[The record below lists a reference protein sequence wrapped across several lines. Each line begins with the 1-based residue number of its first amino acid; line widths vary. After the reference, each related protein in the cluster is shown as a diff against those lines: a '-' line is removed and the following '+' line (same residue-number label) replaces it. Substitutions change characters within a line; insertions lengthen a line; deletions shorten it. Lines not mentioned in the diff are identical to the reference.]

1 MAKDMTE
8 GKPWKLIFFFA
19 LPLIAGNMVQQMY
32 AFVDTFL
39 VGRFLGVQA
48 LAAVGCTG
56 CLMFLLIGFVMGM
69 TTGLAIRT
77 GQAFGAKDEEGVRR
91 SAAACVVL
99 SIVMAVGLTVVGL
112 FAVRP
117 VLTALDT
124 PPEIFEDA
132 AAFISIICAG
142 VPLMSL
148 FAMQT
153 NLIRAL
159 GDSRLATIM
168 LSGGLVINIIF
179 EPIFLLVLELGV
191 PGAALATAA
200 SQVIANLVCFFYIR
214 RHISLLWIR
223 REDWRL
229 TKRELWEHARIGY
242 TMGFQS
248 SVVALGAI
256 ILQGALNGLGPQSIA
271 AYAAAQRVDA
281 VAVMP
286 MISFG
291 MAMATYTAQNFGARR
306 LSRIRAG
313 VKSCIMMSGTFSILA
328 AAFNILCGG
337 FVIEGFVG
345 AGEAEVVE
353 MGRTFL
359 TVNGLCYI
367 VLSLLFIFRF
377 TLQGLGQAVVPT
389 LAGLMELLM
398 RALAAIFLIDRFGY
412 LGACFANPMAWV
424 GACVP
429 LLIAYSI
436 TRKTLKESPAAAG
449 NEMV

>member
-8 GKPWKLIFFFA
+8 GKPWQLILFFA
-19 LPLIAGNMVQQMY
+19 LPLIAGNMMQQMY

-56 CLMFLLIGFVMGM
+56 CLMFLMIGFVMGM
-69 TTGLAIRT
+69 TTGLAIKT
-77 GQAFGAKDEEGVRR
+77 GQAFGAKDEDGVRR
-91 SAAACVVL
+91 SAAACAVL
-99 SIVMAVGLTVVGL
+99 SVAMAAGLTAVGLPL
-112 FAVRP
+112 IRP

-124 PPEIFEDA
+124 PPEIFDDA

-159 GDSRLATIM
+159 GDSRIPTIM
-168 LSGGLVINIIF
+168 LSVGLVINTIF
-179 EPIFLLVLELGV
+179 EPIFILGFGLGV

-200 SQVIANLVCFFYIR
+200 SQVLANLICFCYIR
-214 RHISLLWIR
+214 KNISVLWIR

-229 TKRELWEHARIGY
+229 TKAELWEHARIGY

-256 ILQGALNGLGPQSIA
+256 ILQGALNGLGAQSIA

-291 MAMATYTAQNFGARR
+291 MAMTTYTAQNFGARR
-306 LSRIRAG
+306 LSRIREG
-313 VKSCIMMSGTFSILA
+313 VKSCILMSGTFSVLA
-328 AAFNILCGG
+328 AIFNILCGG

-345 AGEAEVVE
+345 SGEAEVIA

-377 TLQGLGQAVVPT
+377 TLQGLGQTAMPT
-389 LAGLMELLM
+389 FAGIMELLM
-398 RALAAIFLIDRFGY
+398 RALAAVFLIDRFGY
-412 LGACFANPMAWV
+412 LGACFANPMAWI
-424 GACVP
+424 GACIP
-429 LLIAYSI
+429 LVIAYAMV
-436 TRKTLKESPAAAG
+436 RKTLHDAPAK
-449 NEMV
+449 

>member
-8 GKPWKLIFFFA
+8 GSPWKLILFFA

-39 VGRFLGVQA
+39 VGRFLGVKA

-56 CLMFLLIGFVMGM
+56 CLMFLMIGFVMGM

-91 SAAACVVL
+91 SAAACAVL
-99 SIVMAVGLTVVGL
+99 SVAMAAGLTVFGL
-112 FAVRP
+112 LIVRP

-124 PPEIFEDA
+124 PPEIFDDA
-132 AAFISIICAG
+132 VSFISVIYAG

-159 GDSRLATIM
+159 GDSRVPTMM
-168 LSGGLVINIIF
+168 LSGGLIINIIF
-179 EPIFLLVLELGV
+179 EPLFILWLGLGV

-200 SQVIANLVCFFYIR
+200 SQVLANLICFFYIR
-214 RHISLLWIR
+214 SKIPALWIR

-229 TKRELWEHARIGY
+229 TKAELWAHARIGLP
-242 TMGFQS
+242 MGFQA
-248 SVVALGAI
+248 SVIALGAI
-256 ILQGALNGLGPQSIA
+256 ILQGALNGLGPEAIA

-286 MISFG
+286 MMSFG

-306 LSRIRAG
+306 LSRIREG
-313 VKSCIMMSGTFSILA
+313 VKSCILMSVTFSVLVA
-328 AAFNILCGG
+328 ALNIVCGG
-337 FVIEGFVG
+337 FLIEGFVG
-345 AGEAEVVE
+345 AGEPEVIS
-353 MGRTFL
+353 MGRTYL
-359 TVNGLCYI
+359 VVNGVCYF

-377 TLQGLGQAVVPT
+377 TLQGLGQTAVPT
-389 LAGLMELLM
+389 FAGAMELLM
-398 RALAAIFLIDRFGY
+398 RAAAALFLIDRFGY
-412 LGACFANPMAWV
+412 FGACCANPMAWV
-424 GACVP
+424 GACIPV
-429 LLIAYSI
+429 LVAYGMI
-436 TRKTLKESPAAAG
+436 RKTLIDAPLAVER
-449 NEMV
+449 

>member
-1 MAKDMTE
+1 MTKDMTE
-8 GKPWKLIFFFA
+8 GKPWRLILFFA
-19 LPLIAGNMVQQMY
+19 LPLIAGNMMQQMY

-39 VGRFLGVQA
+39 VGRFLGVKA

-56 CLMFLLIGFVMGM
+56 CLMFLMIGFVMGM
-69 TTGLAIRT
+69 TTGLAIKT
-77 GQAFGAKDEEGVRR
+77 GQAFGAKNEEGVRR
-91 SAAACVVL
+91 SAAACTVL
-99 SIVMAVGLTVVGL
+99 SVVMAAGMVVCGLPLIRPILTV
-112 FAVRP
+112 
-117 VLTALDT
+117 LDT
-124 PPEIFEDA
+124 PPEIFDDA

-142 VPLMSL
+142 IPLMSL

-153 NLIRAL
+153 NLLRAL

-168 LSGGLVINIIF
+168 LSGGLIINIVF
-179 EPIFLLVLELGV
+179 EPIFILGFGLGV

-200 SQVIANLVCFFYIR
+200 SQVFANAICFFYIR
-214 RHISLLWIR
+214 RHISALWIR

-229 TKRELWEHARIGY
+229 TKEELWEHARIGY

-256 ILQGALNGLGPQSIA
+256 ILQGALNGLGSQSIA

-306 LSRIRAG
+306 LSRIREG
-313 VKSCIMMSGTFSILA
+313 VKACILMSGTFSILA

-345 AGEAEVVE
+345 VGETEVVE
-353 MGRTFL
+353 LGRTFL
-359 TVNGLCYI
+359 VVNGLCYI

-377 TLQGLGQAVVPT
+377 TLQGLGQTAMPT
-389 LAGLMELLM
+389 FAGIMELVM

-429 LLIAYSI
+429 LVIAYAI
-436 TRKTLKESPAAAG
+436 VRKTLHDAPPAA
-449 NEMV
+449 EI

>member
-8 GKPWKLIFFFA
+8 GKPWRLILFFA

-32 AFVDTFL
+32 AFADTFL
-39 VGRFLGVQA
+39 VGRFLGVKA

-56 CLMFLLIGFVMGM
+56 CLMFLMIGFVMGM
-69 TTGLAIRT
+69 TTGLAIKT

-91 SAAACVVL
+91 SAAACTVL
-99 SIVMAVGLTVVGL
+99 SVVMAAGLVIIGL
-112 FAVRP
+112 PLIRP

-124 PPEIFEDA
+124 PPEIFDDA
-132 AAFISIICAG
+132 VSFISIICAG
-142 VPLMSL
+142 TPLMSL

-168 LSGGLVINIIF
+168 LSGGLFINIVF
-179 EPIFLLVLELGV
+179 EPIFILGFGLGV

-200 SQVIANLVCFFYIR
+200 SQVIANLACFLYIR
-214 RHISLLWIR
+214 RHISPLWIR

-229 TKRELWEHARIGY
+229 TKAELWAHARIGFP
-242 TMGFQS
+242 MGFQS

-256 ILQGALNGLGPQSIA
+256 ILQGALNGLGAQSIA

-306 LSRIRAG
+306 LSRIREG
-313 VKSCIMMSGTFSILA
+313 VRACAMMSVAFSVIA

-345 AGEAEVVE
+345 AGEPEVIA

-359 TVNGLCYI
+359 VVNGLCYF

-377 TLQGLGQAVVPT
+377 TLQGLGQTAVPT
-389 LAGLMELLM
+389 FAGIMELIM
-398 RALAAIFLIDRFGY
+398 RAMAAIFLIDRFGY

-429 LLIAYSI
+429 LAIAY
-436 TRKTLKESPAAAG
+436 TMVRKTLHDAPVNS
-449 NEMV
+449 

>member
-8 GKPWKLIFFFA
+8 GSPWRLILFFA
-19 LPLIAGNMVQQMY
+19 LPLIAGNMVQQMH
-32 AFVDTFL
+32 AFADTFL
-39 VGRFLGVQA
+39 VGRFLGVKA

-56 CLMFLLIGFVMGM
+56 CLMFLMIGFVMGM
-69 TTGLAIRT
+69 TTGLAIKT

-99 SIVMAVGLTVVGL
+99 SIIMAAGLTLFGL
-112 FAVRP
+112 PLIRP
-117 VLTALDT
+117 VLTILDT
-124 PPEIFEDA
+124 PPEIFDDA
-132 AAFISIICAG
+132 VSFISIICAG

-159 GDSRLATIM
+159 GDSRLATMM
-168 LSGGLVINIIF
+168 LSGGLIINIIF
-179 EPIFLLVLELGV
+179 EPIFILGFGLGV

-200 SQVIANLVCFFYIR
+200 SQVLANLICFFYIR

-229 TKRELWEHARIGY
+229 TKAELFSHARIGFP
-242 TMGFQS
+242 MGFQS

-306 LSRIRAG
+306 LSRIREG
-313 VKSCIMMSGTFSILA
+313 VKSCVLMSGAFSVLA

-345 AGEAEVVE
+345 AGETEVVA
-353 MGRTFL
+353 MGKTFL
-359 TVNGLCYI
+359 VVNGLCYI

-377 TLQGLGQAVVPT
+377 TLQGLGQTAVPT
-389 LAGLMELLM
+389 FAGIMELLM

-429 LLIAYSI
+429 LLIAYW
-436 TRKTLKESPAAAG
+436 TVKKTLHDGPLAGES
-449 NEMV
+449 

>member
-1 MAKDMTE
+1 MTE
-8 GKPWKLIFFFA
+8 GSPARLILFFA

-39 VGRFLGVQA
+39 VGRFLGVKA

-69 TTGLAIRT
+69 TTGLAIKT
-77 GQAFGAKDEEGVRR
+77 GQAFGAKDEVGVRR

-99 SIVMAVGLTVVGL
+99 SLIMAAGMVVFGLPL
-112 FAVRP
+112 IRP
-117 VLTALDT
+117 VLTLLDT
-124 PPEIFEDA
+124 PPEIFDDA

-153 NLIRAL
+153 NLLRAL

-168 LSGGLVINIIF
+168 LSGGLIINIIF
-179 EPIFLLVLELGV
+179 EPMFILGFGLGV

-200 SQVIANLVCFFYIR
+200 SQVFANLICFFYIR
-214 RHISLLWIR
+214 RHISVLWIR

-229 TKRELWEHARIGY
+229 TKGELWEHARIGY

-306 LSRIRAG
+306 LSRIREG
-313 VKSCIMMSGTFSILA
+313 VKSCILMSGAFSIVA

-345 AGEAEVVE
+345 AGEA
-353 MGRTFL
+353 
-359 TVNGLCYI
+359 
-367 VLSLLFIFRF
+367 
-377 TLQGLGQAVVPT
+377 
-389 LAGLMELLM
+389 
-398 RALAAIFLIDRFGY
+398 
-412 LGACFANPMAWV
+412 
-424 GACVP
+424 
-429 LLIAYSI
+429 
-436 TRKTLKESPAAAG
+436 
-449 NEMV
+449 

>member
-8 GKPWKLIFFFA
+8 GSPWRLILFFA

-32 AFVDTFL
+32 AFADTFL
-39 VGRFLGVQA
+39 VGRFLGVKA

-56 CLMFLLIGFVMGM
+56 CLMFLMIGFVMGM
-69 TTGLAIRT
+69 TTGLAIKT

-99 SIVMAVGLTVVGL
+99 SIIMAAGLTLFGL
-112 FAVRP
+112 PLIRP
-117 VLTALDT
+117 VLTILDT

-132 AAFISIICAG
+132 VSFISIICAG

-159 GDSRLATIM
+159 GDSRLATMM
-168 LSGGLVINIIF
+168 LSGGLIINIIF
-179 EPIFLLVLELGV
+179 EPIFILGFGLGV

-200 SQVIANLVCFFYIR
+200 SQVLANLICFFYIR

-229 TKRELWEHARIGY
+229 TKAELFSHARIGFP
-242 TMGFQS
+242 MGFQS

-306 LSRIRAG
+306 LSRIREG
-313 VKSCIMMSGTFSILA
+313 VKSCVLMSGAFSVLA

-345 AGEAEVVE
+345 AGETEVVA
-353 MGRTFL
+353 MGKTFL
-359 TVNGLCYI
+359 VVNGLCYI

-377 TLQGLGQAVVPT
+377 TLQGLGQTAVPT
-389 LAGLMELLM
+389 FAGIMELLM

-429 LLIAYSI
+429 LLVAYW
-436 TRKTLKESPAAAG
+436 TVKKTLHDGPPAGES
-449 NEMV
+449 

>member
-8 GKPWKLIFFFA
+8 GSPWRLILFFA

-32 AFVDTFL
+32 AFADTFL
-39 VGRFLGVQA
+39 VGRFLGVKA

-56 CLMFLLIGFVMGM
+56 CLMFLMIGFVMGM
-69 TTGLAIRT
+69 TTGLAIKT

-99 SIVMAVGLTVVGL
+99 SIIMAAGLTLLGL
-112 FAVRP
+112 PLIRP
-117 VLTALDT
+117 VLTILDT
-124 PPEIFEDA
+124 PPEIFDDA
-132 AAFISIICAG
+132 VSFISIICAG

-159 GDSRLATIM
+159 GDSRLATMM
-168 LSGGLVINIIF
+168 LSGGLIINIIF
-179 EPIFLLVLELGV
+179 EPIFILGFGLGV

-200 SQVIANLVCFFYIR
+200 SQVLANLICFFYIR

-229 TKRELWEHARIGY
+229 TKAELFSHARIGFP
-242 TMGFQS
+242 MGFQS

-256 ILQGALNGLGPQSIA
+256 ILQGALNGLGPQAIA

-306 LSRIRAG
+306 LSRIREG
-313 VKSCIMMSGTFSILA
+313 VKSCVLMSGAFSVLA

-345 AGEAEVVE
+345 AGETEVVA
-353 MGRTFL
+353 MGKTFL
-359 TVNGLCYI
+359 VVNGLCYI

-377 TLQGLGQAVVPT
+377 TLQGLGQTAVPT
-389 LAGLMELLM
+389 FAGIMELLM
-398 RALAAIFLIDRFGY
+398 RALAAVFLIDRFGY

-424 GACVP
+424 GALIP
-429 LLIAYSI
+429 LAIAYAMV
-436 TRKTLKESPAAAG
+436 RKTLYDDVSV
-449 NEMV
+449 N

>member
-8 GKPWKLIFFFA
+8 GSPWRLILFFA

-32 AFVDTFL
+32 AFADTFL
-39 VGRFLGVQA
+39 VGRFLGVKA

-56 CLMFLLIGFVMGM
+56 CLMFLMIGFVMGM
-69 TTGLAIRT
+69 TTGLAIKT

-99 SIVMAVGLTVVGL
+99 SIIMAAGLTLFGL
-112 FAVRP
+112 PLIRP
-117 VLTALDT
+117 VLTILDT
-124 PPEIFEDA
+124 PPEIFDDA
-132 AAFISIICAG
+132 VSFISIICAG

-159 GDSRLATIM
+159 GDSRLATMM
-168 LSGGLVINIIF
+168 LSGGLIINIIF
-179 EPIFLLVLELGV
+179 EPIFILGFGLGV

-200 SQVIANLVCFFYIR
+200 SQVLANLICFFYIR

-229 TKRELWEHARIGY
+229 TKAELFSHARIGFP
-242 TMGFQS
+242 MGLQS

-256 ILQGALNGLGPQSIA
+256 ILQGALNGLGPQAIA

-306 LSRIRAG
+306 LSRIREG
-313 VKSCIMMSGTFSILA
+313 VKSCVLMSGAFSVLA

-345 AGEAEVVE
+345 AGETEVVA
-353 MGRTFL
+353 MGKTFL
-359 TVNGLCYI
+359 VVNGLCYI

-377 TLQGLGQAVVPT
+377 TLQGLGQTAVPT
-389 LAGLMELLM
+389 FAGIMELLM

-429 LLIAYSI
+429 LLVAYW
-436 TRKTLKESPAAAG
+436 TVKKTLHDGPPAGES
-449 NEMV
+449 

>member
-8 GKPWKLIFFFA
+8 GSPWRLILFFA

-32 AFVDTFL
+32 AFADTFL
-39 VGRFLGVQA
+39 VGRFLGVKA

-56 CLMFLLIGFVMGM
+56 CLMFLMIGFVMGM
-69 TTGLAIRT
+69 TTGLAIKT

-99 SIVMAVGLTVVGL
+99 SIIMAAGLTLFGL
-112 FAVRP
+112 PLIRP
-117 VLTALDT
+117 VLTILDT
-124 PPEIFEDA
+124 PPEIFDDA
-132 AAFISIICAG
+132 VSFISIICAG

-159 GDSRLATIM
+159 GDSRLATMM
-168 LSGGLVINIIF
+168 LSGGLIINIIF
-179 EPIFLLVLELGV
+179 EPIFILGFGLGV

-200 SQVIANLVCFFYIR
+200 SQVLANLICFFYIR

-229 TKRELWEHARIGY
+229 TKAELFSHARIGFP
-242 TMGFQS
+242 MGFQS

-306 LSRIRAG
+306 LSRSREG
-313 VKSCIMMSGTFSILA
+313 VKSCVLMSGAFSVLA

-345 AGEAEVVE
+345 AGETEVVA
-353 MGRTFL
+353 MGKTFL
-359 TVNGLCYI
+359 VVNGLCYI

-377 TLQGLGQAVVPT
+377 TLQGLGQTAVPT
-389 LAGLMELLM
+389 FAGIMELLM

-429 LLIAYSI
+429 LLIAYW
-436 TRKTLKESPAAAG
+436 TVKKTLHDGPPAVES
-449 NEMV
+449 

>member
-8 GKPWKLIFFFA
+8 GSPWRLILFFA

-32 AFVDTFL
+32 AFADTFL
-39 VGRFLGVQA
+39 VGRFLGVKA

-56 CLMFLLIGFVMGM
+56 CLMFLMIGFVMGM
-69 TTGLAIRT
+69 TTGLAIKT

-99 SIVMAVGLTVVGL
+99 SIIMAAGLTLFGL
-112 FAVRP
+112 PLIRP
-117 VLTALDT
+117 VLTILDT
-124 PPEIFEDA
+124 PPEIFDDA
-132 AAFISIICAG
+132 VSFISIICAG

-159 GDSRLATIM
+159 GDSRLATMM
-168 LSGGLVINIIF
+168 LSGGLIINIIF
-179 EPIFLLVLELGV
+179 EPIFILGFGLGV

-200 SQVIANLVCFFYIR
+200 SQVLANLICFFYIR

-229 TKRELWEHARIGY
+229 TKAELFSHARIGFP
-242 TMGFQS
+242 MGFQS

-306 LSRIRAG
+306 LSRIREG
-313 VKSCIMMSGTFSILA
+313 VKSCVLMSGAFNVLA

-345 AGEAEVVE
+345 AGETEVVA
-353 MGRTFL
+353 MGKTFL
-359 TVNGLCYI
+359 VVNGLCYI

-377 TLQGLGQAVVPT
+377 TLQGLGQTAVPT
-389 LAGLMELLM
+389 FAGIMELLM

-429 LLIAYSI
+429 LLIAYW
-436 TRKTLKESPAAAG
+436 TVKKTLHDGPPAVES
-449 NEMV
+449 

>member
-8 GKPWKLIFFFA
+8 GSPWRLILFFA
-19 LPLIAGNMVQQMY
+19 LPLIAGNMVQRMY
-32 AFVDTFL
+32 AFADTFL
-39 VGRFLGVQA
+39 VGRFLGVKA

-56 CLMFLLIGFVMGM
+56 CLMFLMIGFVMGM
-69 TTGLAIRT
+69 TTGLAIKT

-99 SIVMAVGLTVVGL
+99 SIIMAAGLTLFGL
-112 FAVRP
+112 PLIRP
-117 VLTALDT
+117 VLTILDT
-124 PPEIFEDA
+124 PPEIFDDA
-132 AAFISIICAG
+132 VSFISIICAG

-159 GDSRLATIM
+159 GDSRLATMM
-168 LSGGLVINIIF
+168 LSGGLIINIIF
-179 EPIFLLVLELGV
+179 EPIFILGFGLGV

-200 SQVIANLVCFFYIR
+200 SQVLANLICFFYIR

-229 TKRELWEHARIGY
+229 TKAELFSHARIGFP
-242 TMGFQS
+242 MGFQS

-306 LSRIRAG
+306 LSRIREG
-313 VKSCIMMSGTFSILA
+313 VKSCVLMSGAFSVLA

-345 AGEAEVVE
+345 AGETEVVA
-353 MGRTFL
+353 MGKTFL
-359 TVNGLCYI
+359 VVNGLCYI

-377 TLQGLGQAVVPT
+377 TLQGLGQTAVPT
-389 LAGLMELLM
+389 FAGIMELLM

-429 LLIAYSI
+429 LLIAYW
-436 TRKTLKESPAAAG
+436 TVKKTLHDGPPAVES
-449 NEMV
+449 

>member
-8 GKPWKLIFFFA
+8 GSPWRLILFFA

-32 AFVDTFL
+32 AFADTFL
-39 VGRFLGVQA
+39 VGRFLGVKA

-56 CLMFLLIGFVMGM
+56 CLMFLMIGFVMGM
-69 TTGLAIRT
+69 TTGLAIKT

-99 SIVMAVGLTVVGL
+99 SIIMAAGLTLFGL
-112 FAVRP
+112 PLIRP
-117 VLTALDT
+117 VLTILDT
-124 PPEIFEDA
+124 PPEIFDDA
-132 AAFISIICAG
+132 VSFISIICAG

-159 GDSRLATIM
+159 GDSRLATMM
-168 LSGGLVINIIF
+168 LSGGLIINIIF
-179 EPIFLLVLELGV
+179 EPIFILGFGLGV

-200 SQVIANLVCFFYIR
+200 SQVLANLICFFYIR

-229 TKRELWEHARIGY
+229 TKAELFSHARIGFP
-242 TMGFQS
+242 MGFQS

-256 ILQGALNGLGPQSIA
+256 ILQGVLNGLGPQSIA

-306 LSRIRAG
+306 LSRIREG
-313 VKSCIMMSGTFSILA
+313 VKSCVLMSGAFSVLA

-345 AGEAEVVE
+345 AGETEVVA
-353 MGRTFL
+353 MGKTFL
-359 TVNGLCYI
+359 VVNGLCYI

-377 TLQGLGQAVVPT
+377 TLQGLGQTAVPT
-389 LAGLMELLM
+389 FAGIMELLM

-429 LLIAYSI
+429 LLIAYW
-436 TRKTLKESPAAAG
+436 TVKKTLHDGPPAVES
-449 NEMV
+449 

>member
-8 GKPWKLIFFFA
+8 GSPARLILFFA

-32 AFVDTFL
+32 AFVDTFI
-39 VGRFLGVQA
+39 VGRFLGVKA

-69 TTGLAIRT
+69 TTGLAIKT
-77 GQAFGAKDEEGVRR
+77 GQAFGAKDAEGVRR
-91 SAAACVVL
+91 SAAACAVL
-99 SIVMAVGLTVVGL
+99 SVAMAAGLTAVGLPL
-112 FAVRP
+112 IRP

-124 PPEIFEDA
+124 PPEIFDDA

-168 LSGGLVINIIF
+168 LSGGLIVNIIF
-179 EPIFLLVLELGV
+179 EPIFLLGFGLGV

-200 SQVIANLVCFFYIR
+200 SQVIANLICFLYIR
-214 RHISLLWIR
+214 RHISALWIR

-229 TKRELWEHARIGY
+229 TKKELWEHARIGFP
-242 TMGFQS
+242 MGFQS

-291 MAMATYTAQNFGARR
+291 MAMATYTAQNYGARR
-306 LSRIRAG
+306 LSRIREG
-313 VKSCIMMSGTFSILA
+313 VRSCVLMSGAFSIMA

-345 AGEAEVVE
+345 AGETEVVA

-359 TVNGLCYI
+359 VVNGLCYI

-377 TLQGLGQAVVPT
+377 TLQGLGQTAVPT
-389 LAGLMELLM
+389 FAGIMELLM
-398 RALAAIFLIDRFGY
+398 RAAAAMFLIERFGY
-412 LGACFANPMAWV
+412 LGACFANPMAWI

-429 LLIAYSI
+429 LAIAYGMV
-436 TRKTLKESPAAAG
+436 RKTLYDAPPAK
-449 NEMV
+449 

>member
-8 GKPWKLIFFFA
+8 GKPWRLILFFA

-32 AFVDTFL
+32 AFADTFL
-39 VGRFLGVQA
+39 VGRFLGVKA
-48 LAAVGCTG
+48 LAAVVYTG
-56 CLMFLLIGFVMGM
+56 CLMFLMIGFVMGM
-69 TTGLAIRT
+69 TTGLAIKT

-91 SAAACVVL
+91 SAAACTVL
-99 SIVMAVGLTVVGL
+99 SVVMAAGLVLFGL
-112 FAVRP
+112 PLIRP

-124 PPEIFEDA
+124 PPEIFDDA
-132 AAFISIICAG
+132 VSFISIICAG
-142 VPLMSL
+142 TPLMSL

-168 LSGGLVINIIF
+168 LSGGLFINIVF
-179 EPIFLLVLELGV
+179 EPIFILGFGLGV

-200 SQVIANLVCFFYIR
+200 SQVIANLACFLYIR
-214 RHISLLWIR
+214 RHISPLWIR

-229 TKRELWEHARIGY
+229 TKAELWAHAKIGFP
-242 TMGFQS
+242 MGFQS

-256 ILQGALNGLGPQSIA
+256 ILQGALNGLGAQSIA

-306 LSRIRAG
+306 LSRIREG
-313 VKSCIMMSGTFSILA
+313 VRACAMMSVAFSVIA

-345 AGEAEVVE
+345 AGEPEVIA

-359 TVNGLCYI
+359 VVNGLCYF

-377 TLQGLGQAVVPT
+377 TLQGLGQTAVPT
-389 LAGLMELLM
+389 FAGIMELIM
-398 RALAAIFLIDRFGY
+398 RAMAAIFLIDRFGY
-412 LGACFANPMAWV
+412 LGACFANPMAWI

-429 LLIAYSI
+429 LAIAY
-436 TRKTLKESPAAAG
+436 TMVRKTLHDASP
-449 NEMV
+449 NS

>member
-8 GKPWKLIFFFA
+8 GSPWRLILFFA
-19 LPLIAGNMVQQMY
+19 LPLIAGNMMQQMY

-39 VGRFLGVQA
+39 VGRFLGVKA

-56 CLMFLLIGFVMGM
+56 CLMFLMIGFVMGM
-69 TTGLAIRT
+69 TTGLAIKT
-77 GQAFGAKDEEGVRR
+77 GQAFGAKNEEGVRR
-91 SAAACVVL
+91 SAAACTVL
-99 SIVMAVGLTVVGL
+99 SIIMAAGLTLLGL
-112 FAVRP
+112 PLIRP
-117 VLTALDT
+117 VLTILDT

-132 AAFISIICAG
+132 VSFISIICAG

-168 LSGGLVINIIF
+168 LSIGLVINIIF
-179 EPIFLLVLELGV
+179 EPIFLLGLELGV

-200 SQVIANLVCFFYIR
+200 SQVIANLICFFYIR
-214 RHISLLWIR
+214 GHISPLWIR

-229 TKRELWEHARIGY
+229 TKKELWEHAKIGFP
-242 TMGFQS
+242 MGFQS

-306 LSRIRAG
+306 LSRIREG
-313 VKSCIMMSGTFSILA
+313 VKSCILMSGAFSVLA
-328 AAFNILCGG
+328 AIFNILCGG

-345 AGEAEVVE
+345 AGETEVIA

-377 TLQGLGQAVVPT
+377 TLQGLGQTAMPT
-389 LAGLMELLM
+389 FAGIMELVM
-398 RALAAIFLIDRFGY
+398 RAVAAVFLIERFGY
-412 LGACFANPMAWV
+412 IGACFANPMAWV

-429 LLIAYSI
+429 LVIAYAMV
-436 TRKTLKESPAAAG
+436 RKTLHDAPANG
-449 NEMV
+449 TS

>member
-8 GKPWKLIFFFA
+8 GSPARLILFFA

-32 AFVDTFL
+32 AFVDTFI
-39 VGRFLGVQA
+39 VGRFLGVKA

-69 TTGLAIRT
+69 TTGLAIKT
-77 GQAFGAKDEEGVRR
+77 GQAFGAKDAEGVRR
-91 SAAACVVL
+91 SAAACAVL
-99 SIVMAVGLTVVGL
+99 SVAMAAGLTAVGLPL
-112 FAVRP
+112 IRP

-124 PPEIFEDA
+124 PPEIFDDA

-168 LSGGLVINIIF
+168 LSGGLIVNIIF
-179 EPIFLLVLELGV
+179 EPIFLLGFGLGV

-200 SQVIANLVCFFYIR
+200 SQVIANLICFLYIR
-214 RHISLLWIR
+214 RHISALWIR

-229 TKRELWEHARIGY
+229 TKKELWEHAKIGFP
-242 TMGFQS
+242 MGFQS

-291 MAMATYTAQNFGARR
+291 MAMATYTAQNYGARR
-306 LSRIRAG
+306 LSRIREG
-313 VKSCIMMSGTFSILA
+313 VRSCILMSGAFSIMA

-345 AGEAEVVE
+345 AGETEVVA

-359 TVNGLCYI
+359 VVNGLCYI

-377 TLQGLGQAVVPT
+377 TLQGLGQTAVPT
-389 LAGLMELLM
+389 FAGIMELLM
-398 RALAAIFLIDRFGY
+398 RAAAAMFLIERFGY
-412 LGACFANPMAWV
+412 LGACFANPMAWI

-429 LLIAYSI
+429 LAIAYGMV
-436 TRKTLKESPAAAG
+436 RKTLYDAPPAK
-449 NEMV
+449 

>member
-8 GKPWKLIFFFA
+8 GSPWRLILFFA

-32 AFVDTFL
+32 AFADTFL
-39 VGRFLGVQA
+39 VGRFLGVKA

-56 CLMFLLIGFVMGM
+56 CLMFLMIGFVMGM
-69 TTGLAIRT
+69 TTGLAIKT

-99 SIVMAVGLTVVGL
+99 SIIMAAGLTLFGL
-112 FAVRP
+112 PLIRP
-117 VLTALDT
+117 VLTILDT
-124 PPEIFEDA
+124 PPEIFDDA
-132 AAFISIICAG
+132 VSFISIICAG

-159 GDSRLATIM
+159 GDSRLATMM
-168 LSGGLVINIIF
+168 LSGGLIINIIF
-179 EPIFLLVLELGV
+179 EPIFILGFGLGV

-200 SQVIANLVCFFYIR
+200 SQVLANLICFFYIR

-229 TKRELWEHARIGY
+229 TKAELFSHARIGFP
-242 TMGFQS
+242 MGFQS

-256 ILQGALNGLGPQSIA
+256 ILQGALNGLGPQAIA

-306 LSRIRAG
+306 LSRIREG
-313 VKSCIMMSGTFSILA
+313 VKSCVLMSGAFSVLA

-345 AGEAEVVE
+345 AGETEVVA
-353 MGRTFL
+353 MGKTFL
-359 TVNGLCYI
+359 VVNGLCYI

-377 TLQGLGQAVVPT
+377 TLQGLGQTAVPT
-389 LAGLMELLM
+389 FAGIMELLM

-429 LLIAYSI
+429 LLIAYW
-436 TRKTLKESPAAAG
+436 TVKKTLHDGPPAVES
-449 NEMV
+449 

>member
-8 GKPWKLIFFFA
+8 GSPWRLILFFA

-32 AFVDTFL
+32 AFADTFL
-39 VGRFLGVQA
+39 VGRFLGVKA

-56 CLMFLLIGFVMGM
+56 CLMFLMIGFVMGM
-69 TTGLAIRT
+69 TTGLAIKT

-99 SIVMAVGLTVVGL
+99 SIIMAAGLTLFGL
-112 FAVRP
+112 PLIRP
-117 VLTALDT
+117 VLTILDT
-124 PPEIFEDA
+124 PPEIFDDA
-132 AAFISIICAG
+132 VSFISIICAG

-159 GDSRLATIM
+159 GDSRLATMM
-168 LSGGLVINIIF
+168 LSGGLIINIIF
-179 EPIFLLVLELGV
+179 EPIFILGFGLGV

-200 SQVIANLVCFFYIR
+200 SQVLANLICFFYIR

-229 TKRELWEHARIGY
+229 TKAELFSHARIGFP
-242 TMGFQS
+242 MGFQS

-256 ILQGALNGLGPQSIA
+256 ILQGALNGLGPQAIA

-306 LSRIRAG
+306 LSRIREG
-313 VKSCIMMSGTFSILA
+313 VKSCVLMSGAFSVLA

-345 AGEAEVVE
+345 AGETEVVA
-353 MGRTFL
+353 MGKTFL
-359 TVNGLCYI
+359 VVNGLCYI

-377 TLQGLGQAVVPT
+377 TLQGLGQTAVPT
-389 LAGLMELLM
+389 FAGIMELLM

-429 LLIAYSI
+429 LLIAYWSVK
-436 TRKTLKESPAAAG
+436 KTLHDGPLAGES
-449 NEMV
+449 

>member
-8 GKPWKLIFFFA
+8 GSPARLILFFA

-39 VGRFLGVQA
+39 VGRFLGVKA

-56 CLMFLLIGFVMGM
+56 CLMFLMIGFVMGM

-77 GQAFGAKDEEGVRR
+77 GQAFGAKNEEGVRR
-91 SAAACVVL
+91 SAAACAVL
-99 SIVMAVGLTVVGL
+99 SVVMAAALTAGGL
-112 FAVRP
+112 AIVRP
-117 VLTALDT
+117 VLTVLDT
-124 PPEIFEDA
+124 PPEIFDDA
-132 AAFISIICAG
+132 VAFISIIYAG

-159 GDSRLATIM
+159 GDSRIPTIM
-168 LSGGLVINIIF
+168 LSIGLVINIIF

-191 PGAALATAA
+191 PGAAMATAA
-200 SQVIANLVCFFYIR
+200 SQVLANLICFFYIR
-214 RHISLLWIR
+214 GKVPALWIR

-229 TKRELWEHARIGY
+229 TREELLAHVRIGLP
-242 TMGFQS
+242 MGFQA
-248 SVVALGAI
+248 SVIALGAI
-256 ILQGALNGLGPQSIA
+256 VLQGALNSLGPQSIA

-286 MISFG
+286 MMSFG

-306 LSRIRAG
+306 LSRIREG
-313 VKSCIMMSGTFSILA
+313 VRACMKMSVAFSILI
-328 AAFNILCGG
+328 AAFNIVAGG

-345 AGEAEVVE
+345 AGEPEVVA
-353 MGRTFL
+353 MGRTYL
-359 TVNGLCYI
+359 IVNGVCYF

-377 TLQGLGQAVVPT
+377 TLKGLGQTTVPT
-389 LAGLMELLM
+389 FAGVMELVM
-398 RALAAIFLIDRFGY
+398 RAAAAVFLIDRFGY
-412 LGACFANPMAWV
+412 LGACFANPMAWI

-429 LLIAYSI
+429 LAIAYWMV
-436 TRKTLKESPAAAG
+436 RKTLYEPAA
-449 NEMV
+449 EMKTA

>member
-8 GKPWKLIFFFA
+8 GSPWRLILFFA

-32 AFVDTFL
+32 AFADTFL
-39 VGRFLGVQA
+39 VGRFLGVKA

-56 CLMFLLIGFVMGM
+56 CLMFLMIGFVMGM
-69 TTGLAIRT
+69 TTGLAIKT

-99 SIVMAVGLTVVGL
+99 SIIMAAGLTLFGL
-112 FAVRP
+112 PLIRP
-117 VLTALDT
+117 VLTILDT
-124 PPEIFEDA
+124 PPEIFDDA
-132 AAFISIICAG
+132 VSFISIICAG

-159 GDSRLATIM
+159 GDSRLATMM
-168 LSGGLVINIIF
+168 LSGGLIINIIF
-179 EPIFLLVLELGV
+179 EPIFILGFGLGV

-200 SQVIANLVCFFYIR
+200 SQVLANLICFFYIR

-229 TKRELWEHARIGY
+229 TKAELFSHARIGFP
-242 TMGFQS
+242 MGFQS

-306 LSRIRAG
+306 LSRIREG
-313 VKSCIMMSGTFSILA
+313 VKSCVLMSGAFSVLA

-345 AGEAEVVE
+345 AGETEVVA
-353 MGRTFL
+353 MGKTFL
-359 TVNGLCYI
+359 VVNGLCYI

-377 TLQGLGQAVVPT
+377 TLQGLGQTAVPT
-389 LAGLMELLM
+389 FAGIMELLM

-429 LLIAYSI
+429 LLVAYW
-436 TRKTLKESPAAAG
+436 TVKKTLHDGPPAGES
-449 NEMV
+449 

>member
-8 GKPWKLIFFFA
+8 GSPWRLILFFA

-32 AFVDTFL
+32 AFADTFL
-39 VGRFLGVQA
+39 VGRFLGVKA

-56 CLMFLLIGFVMGM
+56 CLMFLMIGFVMGM
-69 TTGLAIRT
+69 TTGLAIKT

-99 SIVMAVGLTVVGL
+99 SIIMAAGLTLFGL
-112 FAVRP
+112 PLIRP
-117 VLTALDT
+117 VLTILDT
-124 PPEIFEDA
+124 PPEIFDDA
-132 AAFISIICAG
+132 VSFISIICAG
-142 VPLMSL
+142 IPLMSL

-159 GDSRLATIM
+159 GDSRLATMM
-168 LSGGLVINIIF
+168 LSGGLIINIIF
-179 EPIFLLVLELGV
+179 EPIFILGFGLGV

-200 SQVIANLVCFFYIR
+200 SQVLANLICFFYIR

-229 TKRELWEHARIGY
+229 TKAELFSHARIGFP
-242 TMGFQS
+242 MGFQS

-306 LSRIRAG
+306 LSRIREG
-313 VKSCIMMSGTFSILA
+313 VKSCVLMSGAFSVLA

-345 AGEAEVVE
+345 AGETEVVA
-353 MGRTFL
+353 MGKTFL
-359 TVNGLCYI
+359 VVNGLCYI

-377 TLQGLGQAVVPT
+377 TLQGLGQTAVPT
-389 LAGLMELLM
+389 FAGIMELLM

-429 LLIAYSI
+429 LLIAYW
-436 TRKTLKESPAAAG
+436 TVKKTLHDGPPAVES
-449 NEMV
+449 

>member
-8 GKPWKLIFFFA
+8 GSPWKLILFFA

-39 VGRFLGVQA
+39 VGRFLGVEA

-56 CLMFLLIGFVMGM
+56 CLMFLMIGFVMGM

-77 GQAFGAKDEEGVRR
+77 GQAFGAKNEEGVRR
-91 SAAACVVL
+91 SAAACAVL
-99 SIVMAVGLTVVGL
+99 SVVMAAALTVFGL
-112 FAVRP
+112 LIVRP
-117 VLTALDT
+117 VLALLDT
-124 PPEIFEDA
+124 PPEIFDDA
-132 AAFISIICAG
+132 VAFISIICAG

-159 GDSRLATIM
+159 GDSRIPTMM

-179 EPIFLLVLELGV
+179 EPIFILGLGLGV

-200 SQVIANLVCFFYIR
+200 SQILANAICFFYIR
-214 RHISLLWIR
+214 RHIPALWIR

-229 TKRELWEHARIGY
+229 TKAELWAHARIGLP
-242 TMGFQS
+242 MGFQA
-248 SVVALGAI
+248 SVIALGAI
-256 ILQGALNGLGPQSIA
+256 ILQGALNGLGPQAIA

-286 MISFG
+286 MMSFG

-306 LSRIRAG
+306 LLRIREG
-313 VKSCIMMSGTFSILA
+313 VRSCMMMSVGFSVLVA
-328 AAFNILCGG
+328 ALNIFCGAFL
-337 FVIEGFVG
+337 IEGFVG
-345 AGEAEVVE
+345 AGEPEVVD
-353 MGRTFL
+353 MGRTYL
-359 TVNGLCYI
+359 TVNGLCYF

-377 TLQGLGQAVVPT
+377 TLQGLGQTAMPT
-389 LAGLMELLM
+389 FAGVMELVM
-398 RALAAIFLIDRFGY
+398 RAAAAVFLIDRFGY
-412 LGACFANPMAWV
+412 LGACCANPMAWV

-429 LLIAYSI
+429 LAVTYAMV
-436 TRKTLKESPAAAG
+436 RKTLCDAPAKA
-449 NEMV
+449 N

>member
-8 GKPWKLIFFFA
+8 GSPARLILFFA

-32 AFVDTFL
+32 AFVDTFI
-39 VGRFLGVQA
+39 VGRFLGVKA

-69 TTGLAIRT
+69 TTGLAIKT
-77 GQAFGAKDEEGVRR
+77 GQAFGAKDAEGVRR
-91 SAAACVVL
+91 SAAACAVL
-99 SIVMAVGLTVVGL
+99 SVAMAAGLTAVGLPL
-112 FAVRP
+112 IRP

-124 PPEIFEDA
+124 PPEIFDDA

-168 LSGGLVINIIF
+168 LSGGLIVNIIF
-179 EPIFLLVLELGV
+179 EPIFLLGFGLGV

-200 SQVIANLVCFFYIR
+200 SQVIANLICFLYIR
-214 RHISLLWIR
+214 RHISALWIR

-229 TKRELWEHARIGY
+229 TKKELWEHARIGFP
-242 TMGFQS
+242 MGFQS

-291 MAMATYTAQNFGARR
+291 MAMATYTAQNYGARR
-306 LSRIRAG
+306 LSRIREG
-313 VKSCIMMSGTFSILA
+313 VRSCILMSGAFSIMA

-345 AGEAEVVE
+345 AGETEVVA

-359 TVNGLCYI
+359 VVNGLCYI

-377 TLQGLGQAVVPT
+377 TLQGLGQTAVPT
-389 LAGLMELLM
+389 FAGIMELLM
-398 RALAAIFLIDRFGY
+398 RAAAAMFLIERFGY
-412 LGACFANPMAWV
+412 LGACFANPMAWI

-429 LLIAYSI
+429 LAIAYGMV
-436 TRKTLKESPAAAG
+436 RKTLYDAPPAK
-449 NEMV
+449 

>member
-1 MAKDMTE
+1 MTKDMTE
-8 GKPWKLIFFFA
+8 GRPWRLILFFA

-39 VGRFLGVQA
+39 VGRFLGVKA

-69 TTGLAIRT
+69 TTGLAIKT

-91 SAAACVVL
+91 SAAACVLL
-99 SIVMAVGLTVVGL
+99 SLIMAAGLVIFGL
-112 FAVRP
+112 PLIRP
-117 VLTALDT
+117 VLEVLDT
-124 PPEIFEDA
+124 PPEIFDDA

-153 NLIRAL
+153 NLLRAL

-168 LSGGLVINIIF
+168 LSGGLVINIVF
-179 EPIFLLVLELGV
+179 EPIFILGFGLGV

-200 SQVIANLVCFFYIR
+200 SQVFANLICFLYIR
-214 RHISLLWIR
+214 RHISALWIR

-229 TKRELWEHARIGY
+229 TKAELWEHARVGY

-306 LSRIRAG
+306 LSRIREG
-313 VKSCIMMSGTFSILA
+313 VKSCILMSGAFSVLA

-345 AGEAEVVE
+345 AGEPEVVA

-359 TVNGLCYI
+359 MVNGLCYI

-377 TLQGLGQAVVPT
+377 TLQGLGQTAVPT
-389 LAGLMELLM
+389 FAGIMELVM
-398 RALAAIFLIDRFGY
+398 RAVAAMFLIDRFGY

-429 LLIAYSI
+429 LLIAYAAV
-436 TRKTLKESPAAAG
+436 RKTLHDEPAVA
-449 NEMV
+449 EI

>member
-8 GKPWKLIFFFA
+8 GSPWRLILFFA

-91 SAAACVVL
+91 SAAACLIL
-99 SIVMAVGLTVVGL
+99 SILMAAGLTAVGL

-124 PPEIFEDA
+124 PPEIFDDA
-132 AAFISIICAG
+132 VAFISIICAG

-168 LSGGLVINIIF
+168 LSAGLVINIIF
-179 EPIFLLVLELGV
+179 EPIFLLGFKLGV
-191 PGAALATAA
+191 PGAAMATAA
-200 SQVIANLVCFFYIR
+200 SQVIANLVCFLYIR
-214 RHISLLWIR
+214 RHISPLWIR

-229 TKRELWEHARIGY
+229 TRAELWAHARIGFP
-242 TMGFQS
+242 MGFQA

-306 LSRIRAG
+306 LSRIREG
-313 VKSCIMMSGTFSILA
+313 VKSCMMMSGAFSVMA

-337 FVIEGFVG
+337 LVIEGFVG
-345 AGEAEVVE
+345 AGEPEVVA

-359 TVNGLCYI
+359 VVNGLCYI

-377 TLQGLGQAVVPT
+377 TLQGLGQTAVPT
-389 LAGLMELLM
+389 LAGVMELLM
-398 RALAAIFLIDRFGY
+398 RAAAAMFLIDRFGY

-424 GACVP
+424 GACLP
-429 LLIAYSI
+429 LMIAYAI
-436 TRKTLKESPAAAG
+436 TRKSLHDEPSAKGETR
-449 NEMV
+449 

>member
-8 GKPWKLIFFFA
+8 GSPARLILFFA

-32 AFVDTFL
+32 AFVDTFI
-39 VGRFLGVQA
+39 VGRFLGVKA

-69 TTGLAIRT
+69 TTGLAIKT
-77 GQAFGAKDEEGVRR
+77 GQAFGAKDAEGVRR
-91 SAAACVVL
+91 SAAACAVL
-99 SIVMAVGLTVVGL
+99 SVAMAAGLTAVGLPL
-112 FAVRP
+112 IRP
-117 VLTALDT
+117 VLTVLDT
-124 PPEIFEDA
+124 PPEIFDDA

-168 LSGGLVINIIF
+168 LSGGLIVNIIF
-179 EPIFLLVLELGV
+179 EPIFLLGFGLGV

-200 SQVIANLVCFFYIR
+200 SQVIANLICFLYIR
-214 RHISLLWIR
+214 RHISALWIR

-229 TKRELWEHARIGY
+229 TKKELWEHAKIGFP
-242 TMGFQS
+242 MGFQS

-291 MAMATYTAQNFGARR
+291 MAMATYTAQNYGARR
-306 LSRIRAG
+306 LSRIREG
-313 VKSCIMMSGTFSILA
+313 VRSCILMSGAFSIMA

-345 AGEAEVVE
+345 AGETEVVA

-359 TVNGLCYI
+359 VVNGLCYI

-377 TLQGLGQAVVPT
+377 TLQGLGQTAVPT
-389 LAGLMELLM
+389 FAGIMELLM
-398 RALAAIFLIDRFGY
+398 RAAAAMFLIERFGY
-412 LGACFANPMAWV
+412 LGACFANPMAWI

-429 LLIAYSI
+429 LAIAYGMV
-436 TRKTLKESPAAAG
+436 RKTLYDAPPAK
-449 NEMV
+449 